1 MPPRR
6 APKASTAAAAGGA
19 AGGAAAAADAPLDPE
34 AEKKRW
40 EEFALKKKRGIFTED
55 LRRIMYG
62 YGDDADPLKETVDVV
77 EEICIEYIL
86 EMTQK
91 AAEIG
96 AEEGKVHVNDLLALV
111 RRHPRKYARATELL
125 RVDREIKKA
134 REEHTQNKH
143 KNR

>member
-1 MPPRR
+1 
-6 APKASTAAAAGGA
+6 
-19 AGGAAAAADAPLDPE
+19 
-34 AEKKRW
+34 
-40 EEFALKKKRGIFTED
+40 
-55 LRRIMYG
+55 MYG